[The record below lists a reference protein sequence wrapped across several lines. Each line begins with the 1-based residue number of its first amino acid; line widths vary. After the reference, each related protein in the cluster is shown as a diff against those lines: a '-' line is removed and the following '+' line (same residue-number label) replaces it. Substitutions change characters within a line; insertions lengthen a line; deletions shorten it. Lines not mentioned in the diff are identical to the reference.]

1 MKKIVLLVTVCLLS
15 AALLAGC
22 GGNAPA
28 PAAKQETPAA
38 SGAAPAGLKEAIFE
52 QPVLITSVGQSADG
66 QMVKTLAERNGL
78 KFTYEALVKPEEVSK
93 YKTLLLVVGG
103 SSKGMGAAGI
113 NAAQEEQRA
122 KDMIAKAK
130 ENKVK
135 IIVAHVGGESRRGEM
150 TDRFVNVTAP
160 QADYMVV
167 VADGDNDKIFAK
179 LAAGK
184 IPLDYPKSIVDV
196 GGFLKKAFKS

>member
-1 MKKIVLLVTVCLLS
+1 MNKKTASLFTVLLLSLFIVTALS
-15 AALLAGC
+15 GC

-28 PAAKQETPAA
+28 PVAKQETPAA
-38 SGAAPAGLKEAIFE
+38 AGAPVSGLKEAIFE

-66 QMVKTLAERNGL
+66 QMVKTLAERNAL
-78 KFTYEALVKPEEVSK
+78 KFTYDPLIKPDEVSK
-93 YKTLLLVVGG
+93 NKTLLLVVGG

-122 KDMIAKAK
+122 KDLIAKAK

-150 TDRFVNVTAP
+150 TDRFVSVVAP
-160 QADYMVV
+160 QADYMIV

-179 LAAGK
+179 AAAGK
-184 IPLDYPKSIVDV
+184 IPLDYPQIYR
-196 GGFLKKAFKS
+196 